1 MVQFGDLL
9 AALTVLALGGAWL
22 WRHWSRPVPVEP
34 LREAERERL
43 ARWLPIVATLTP
55 TQRERHAAQVAQFL
69 ADKQFY
75 GCNGLDVS
83 PDMALAI
90 AGTACLLTVRRQ
102 GPPYPALRSVLVYP
116 DAFRV
121 RDPEP
126 DELGLVFDE
135 GVELS
140 GESWDG
146 QRIIVSWADVEA
158 ALDGDP
164 VNVVAHECAHQ
175 LDDEAPQAEGAP
187 LLADYDEWSRI
198 MQAEYDRL
206 CEHGSPVIDDY
217 GCESPAEFF
226 AVCVESYLQRGAE
239 LAHHHPALYGL
250 LCSHFQLNTAHLD
263 EH

>member
-1 MVQFGDLL
+1 MWLCIDGWSSTFPPTAVEQRLGHSGSVVVTPAGSASTDLEGAAAAVAGAL
-9 AALTVLALGGAWL
+9 ERSGRTVTLDAAKTVEDDAALA
-22 WRHWSRPVPVEP
+22 
-34 LREAERERL
+34 RER
-43 ARWLPIVATLTP
+43 AAAAGVERVIV
-55 TQRERHAAQVAQFL
+55 
-69 ADKQFY
+69 
-75 GCNGLDVS
+75 
-83 PDMALAI
+83 
-90 AGTACLLTVRRQ
+90 VR
-102 GPPYPALRSVLVYP
+102 
-116 DAFRV
+116 
-121 RDPEP
+121 
-126 DELGLVFDE
+126 VFDE
-135 GVELS
+135 GGELS

>member
-1 MVQFGDLL
+1 MPFGELL
-9 AALTVLALGGAWL
+9 AALAVMVLGGAGL
-22 WRHWSRPVPVEP
+22 WRSLRRPAPPPEP
-34 LREAERERL
+34 LRTDERRRL
-43 ARWLPIVATLTP
+43 QGWLPALRVLPGDLRA
-55 TQRERHAAQVAQFL
+55 RHARQVARFL
-69 ADKQFY
+69 ADKDFY
-75 GCNGLDVS
+75 GCNGLDVT

-90 AGTACLLTVRRQ
+90 AGIACLLTARRD
-102 GPPYPALRSVLVYP
+102 GPPYPELRSVLVYP

-135 GVELS
+135 GVELA

-158 ALDGDP
+158 ALAGGE

-187 LLADYDEWSRI
+187 ALADYRDWSSV
-198 MQAEYDRL
+198 MQAEYEAL
-206 CEHGSPVIDDY
+206 CARGSAVIDDY

-239 LAHHHPALYGL
+239 LAHHHPALYRL
-250 LCSHFQLNTAHLD
+250 LRDHFLIDTAELT
-263 EH
+263 